1 MTDPASLILAV
12 EDEPSAAVARRLVR
26 TYRKDVVLARVIV
39 ARGYGKLRVQALSYN
54 AASVHT
60 PFFLLTDLDRGECAP
75 GLVENWLGG
84 RPREASFLFRVA
96 VREVEAWLIADQAG
110 IAKLL
115 GIEKVLVP
123 TDVEGLPDPKRTLVD
138 LARHSSLRD
147 LRRGLV
153 PAEGSTAQ
161 VGPSYVDLVADFAE
175 RRWNPE
181 RARRAAPSLDAA
193 IAALAGLCRE
203 RRSRPMGS
211 RRHRA

>member
-1 MTDPASLILAV
+1 MTDPASLTLAV

-26 TYRKDVVLARVIV
+26 TYQKDVVLARVIV
-39 ARGYGKLRVQALSYN
+39 ARGYGRLRVQAPSYN

-75 GLVENWLGG
+75 ALVGEWLDG

-96 VREVEAWLIADQAG
+96 VREVEAWLLADQAG

-115 GIEKVLVP
+115 RIEKVLVP
-123 TDVEGLPDPKRTLVD
+123 TEVEGLRDPKRALVD

-153 PAEGSTAQ
+153 PAEGSTTQ

-175 RRWNPE
+175 GRWNPE
-181 RARRAAPSLDAA
+181 RARRGAPSLDAA
-193 IAALAGLCRE
+193 IVALAGLGGGRRASVRE
-203 RRSRPMGS
+203 ARPSG
-211 RRHRA
+211 

>member
-1 MTDPASLILAV
+1 MTEPASLILAV

-39 ARGYGKLRVQALSYN
+39 ARGYGKLRVQASSYN

-75 GLVENWLGG
+75 GLVEDWLDG

-96 VREVEAWLIADQAG
+96 VREVEAWLLADQAG

-138 LARHSSLRD
+138 LARHSSIRA
-147 LRRGLV
+147 LRRGFV

-161 VGPSYVDLVADFAE
+161 VGPLYVDLVADFAE
-175 RRWNPE
+175 RRWSPD
-181 RARRAAPSLDAA
+181 RARRGAPSLDAA
-193 IAALAGLCRE
+193 IVALAGLGGG
-203 RRSRPMGS
+203 RRTPVRKGRLPG
-211 RRHRA
+211 